1 MALREK
7 NLLNKYIDAT
17 DKSKVLNEIKAIV
30 GDEVGVKGRKKNVEE
45 VIDISSR
52 NVSNIEQGI
61 SFPKPETLEKIVK
74 SFGITTDKLFTA
86 DHIKTKKELLDNIN
100 QYIDKI
106 KNNEKMLEI
115 VYKILRDLIEV

>member
-1 MALREK
+1 MNIRKDLGEKIKRLRKEQGYTQK
-7 NLLNKYIDAT
+7 QFA
-17 DKSKVLNEIKAIV
+17 EM
-30 GDEVGVKGRKKNVEE
+30 
-45 VIDISSR
+45 IDISSR

-74 SFGITTDKLFTA
+74 SFGITTDKLFA
-86 DHIKTKKELLDNIN
+86 FDHIKTKKDLIKNID
-100 QYIDKI
+100 QYVDKI

>member
-1 MALREK
+1 MNIRKELGEKIKRLRKE
-7 NLLNKYIDAT
+7 LGYTQEQFA
-17 DKSKVLNEIKAIV
+17 EM
-30 GDEVGVKGRKKNVEE
+30 
-45 VIDISSR
+45 IDISSR